1 MTPVSAVLG
10 RRVPMEPLEPSDPR
24 TIGGIELH
32 GRLGKGGMGEVYFG
46 VTPDAEQVAVKVI
59 LDDMVGHDTV
69 RERFDREVL
78 AMGMVQ
84 GPRVAGLV
92 AASEPG
98 ADSPWLAM
106 EYVRGATLQDYLAD
120 HPALAAEMGAAL
132 GVMLAEALD
141 DIHAA
146 RILHRDLKPG
156 NILLGPDGPKVID
169 FGLVDLVEAEEG
181 LTATGARL
189 GTPRFMPPEQVES
202 AKDLT
207 PAADVYAMGATLLY
221 ALTGHHPYEQKNAH
235 ALYYAIASPDKE
247 PDVSGLPAPLAPVIE
262 AMLAHGPASRPTA
275 AQASAEFRGVL
286 AAAGL
291 SVRDARVHFATLT
304 YVERPD
310 DPPSYIEPPR
320 RPARPRHRER
330 STPRP
335 VVASLADRLAL
346 AYAPGARL

>member
-1 MTPVSAVLG
+1 MK
-10 RRVPMEPLEPSDPR
+10 PLEPSDPR

-32 GRLGKGGMGEVYFG
+32 GRLGEGGMGVVYFG

-59 LDDMVGHDTV
+59 RDGMAGQAGM

-106 EYVRGATLQDYLAD
+106 EYVRGETLKDYLAG
-120 HPALAAEMGAAL
+120 HAALTAEMGAAL
-132 GVMLAEALD
+132 GVMLAEALTG
-141 DIHAA
+141 IHAA

-156 NILLGPDGPKVID
+156 NILLGRDGPKVID
-169 FGLVDLVEAEEG
+169 FGLVALEDSGGDL
-181 LTATGARL
+181 TRTGMRL
-189 GTPRFMPPEQVES
+189 GTPVFMPPEQVES

-207 PAADVYAMGATLLY
+207 PAADVYATGATLLY
-221 ALTGHHPYEQKNAH
+221 ALTGHYPYAQQNGH
-235 ALYYAIASPDKE
+235 ALYYAITNPDQG
-247 PDVSGLPAPLAPVIE
+247 PDVSGLPASLAPVIE
-262 AMLAHGPASRPTA
+262 AMLAHAPESRPNPPE
-275 AQASAEFRGVL
+275 ASAEFCRVL
-286 AAAGL
+286 DAAGL

-310 DPPSYIEPPR
+310 DPPSDIEPPR

-330 STPRP
+330 SVPRP

-346 AYAPGARL
+346 AYAPGSRL